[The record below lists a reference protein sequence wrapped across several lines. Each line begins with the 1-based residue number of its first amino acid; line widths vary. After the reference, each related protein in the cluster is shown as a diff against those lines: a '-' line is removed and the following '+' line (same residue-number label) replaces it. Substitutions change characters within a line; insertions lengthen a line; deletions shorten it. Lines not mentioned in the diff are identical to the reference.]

1 MACYNPKNKAMRKII
16 LTFSAVVIILGMY
29 ACSGENKSSNA
40 NTTAGDSLTTT
51 TSDTSISTPADTAGN
66 TLTAFALKAAAGG
79 MMEVEL
85 GNMAQQKAQ
94 SARVKSFG
102 AMMVKDH
109 SKSNKELLALASA
122 KNIVI
127 PSKMPAEIQQHID
140 EMKKLSGADFDKHY
154 IAMMTDDH
162 KDDIDQFEMA
172 AKGLKD
178 ETIKAFAA
186 KTLPVLKMHLDS
198 ATAIKKDVK

>member
-1 MACYNPKNKAMRKII
+1 MRKIN
-16 LTFSAVVIILGMY
+16 LSFSAVLVILAMY
-29 ACSGENKSSNA
+29 SCSSDNKSSDA
-40 NTTAGDSLTTT
+40 NTTAGDSLSTATT
-51 TSDTSISTPADTAGN
+51 DTSISTPADTAGN
-66 TLTAFALKAAAGG
+66 TVTAFALKAAAGG

-94 SARVKSFG
+94 SARIKNFG

-109 SKSNKELLALASA
+109 TKSNQELMALASA

-198 ATAIKKDVK
+198 ATAIKKDIK

>member
-1 MACYNPKNKAMRKII
+1 MKKNN
-16 LTFSAVVIILGMY
+16 LTFSAVVVILAMY
-29 ACSGENKSSNA
+29 SCSGEKKSSDA
-40 NTTAGDSLTTT
+40 NTTAGDSLAAT

-66 TLTAFALKAAAGG
+66 TVTAFALKAAAGG

-94 SARVKSFG
+94 NARVKSFG

-109 SKSNKELLALASA
+109 TKSNKELLALASA

-140 EMKKLSGADFDKHY
+140 EMKKLSGAEFDKHY
-154 IAMMTDDH
+154 ISMMTDDH

-172 AKGLKD
+172 AKGLND
-178 ETIKAFAA
+178 GTIRAFAA